1 MKIFKTDNL
10 FDDDDVEETENREFE
25 IIIQY
30 FSSVYITLLS
40 QLLIKSII
48 SKIERISISS
58 PLQAKETRLDQ
69 PEKTRDPSFF
79 FFFYLTKS
87 IRRNCNFKFRKIQ
100 NCTKLVINLRHD
112 VTHISSHR
120 ANP

>member
-79 FFFYLTKS
+79 FFFF
-87 IRRNCNFKFRKIQ
+87 I
-100 NCTKLVINLRHD
+100 
-112 VTHISSHR
+112 
-120 ANP
+120 